1 MEKSALGVSKRIKE
15 LVMLQHMSDL
25 QFNTDSCFQRGSG
38 GPILRNMQG
47 QIAQASEQ
55 PDPVED
61 VPTHCSGVRLD
72 DL

>member
-1 MEKSALGVSKRIKE
+1 
-15 LVMLQHMSDL
+15 MLQHMSDL